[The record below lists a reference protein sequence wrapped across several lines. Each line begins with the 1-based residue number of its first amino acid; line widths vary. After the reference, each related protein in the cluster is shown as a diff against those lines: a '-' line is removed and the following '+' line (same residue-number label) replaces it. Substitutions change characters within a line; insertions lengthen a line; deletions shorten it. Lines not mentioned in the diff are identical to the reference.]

1 MHVDDCAPILTV
13 AIPSYNVERYLAHGL
28 ASYDDDRLEGRIEV
42 LVIDDGSSDGTRG
55 IADSFALRR
64 PSIFRV
70 ISQKNAG
77 HGGAVNTG
85 LREARG
91 VYFRVVDGD
100 DWVNTDGLVD
110 LCKRLVHLDA
120 DVVIDKKREVHMGT
134 GESRLFELAGSPLL
148 DAAIPFQSVCCDRD
162 LLSQFMIHTLTVRTA
177 FARAAGVLLL
187 EHTFYE
193 DFEFVVKCTAPA
205 QTIAFEDIEVYQYLV
220 GNASQSVSHENYVK
234 RWEDHTRVVDAMLDY
249 LDSCGLEGVALKY
262 LRYKIRLLVHT
273 HYNIALLFDAD
284 RSRGRARAKVFR
296 RMLRSRDTA
305 LTKETDAR
313 YLSALTLNVLHLS
326 YARPRKNV

>member
-64 PSIFRV
+64 PGIFRV

-134 GESRLFELAGSPLL
+134 GESRLFEFAGSPLL

-205 QTIAFEDIEVYQYLV
+205 QAIAFEDIEVYQYLV

-234 RWEDHTRVVDAMLDY
+234 RWDDHTRVVDAMLDY
-249 LDSCGLEGVALKY
+249 LDSCGLEGVALEY

-284 RSRGRARAKVFR
+284 RSRGRARAKAFR
-296 RMLRSRDTA
+296 RMLRARDAA
-305 LTKETDAR
+305 LAKETDAR